1 MNEESDKK
9 GTDIRLL
16 RHRSPKKRRNMILM
30 LLLILIASGGAYY
43 FIVLNSEKA
52 STKLAKKEPVRT
64 EQVTKAKTKE
74 ETKQEEKTED
84 NQTATPEPVTETSI
98 KISAAGDF
106 TLGTDESFTYSDS
119 FVKTASANGLPYFV
133 KGLNDIFKNDDLT
146 TVNLETTLT
155 NATQKAQKTFR
166 FKGDPS
172 YAQIL
177 ELGGI
182 EAVNLANNHIHD
194 YLDKG
199 YTDTINTLKNQK
211 IGYFGYDHQFIT
223 TVKGVKIGAIGYEGW
238 NDTPDVRNRTA
249 QDIKN
254 LRNQGVQIILV
265 HYHWGNE
272 GHYVPEGSQK
282 SLAHFTIDSG
292 ADLVLGHHPH
302 VVQGI
307 EEYKGKFIVY
317 SLGNFMFGGNRNP
330 RDKDTFVFQ
339 QTFHLKNGVLTDQK
353 EINVVPFSISSVSS
367 RNNYQPTL
375 LTGAEHDRVKN
386 KIIDASNKIN
396 GSNWLVYENKDQVA
410 KK

>member
-1 MNEESDKK
+1 M
-9 GTDIRLL
+9 GI
-16 RHRSPKKRRNMILM
+16 
-30 LLLILIASGGAYY
+30 
-43 FIVLNSEKA
+43 NSEQA
-52 STKLAKKEPVRT
+52 STKLVKKESIST
-64 EQVTKAKTKE
+64 EQNTKAKAKE
-74 ETKQEEKTED
+74 ETKQEEKKED

-119 FVKTASANGLPYFV
+119 FVKTASANGLAYFV

-194 YLDKG
+194 YLEKG
-199 YTDTINTLKNQK
+199 YSDTINTLKSQK

-223 TVKGVKIGAIGYEGW
+223 TVKGVKIGALGYEGW
-238 NDTPDVRNRTA
+238 NDTAEVRNRTA

-254 LRNQGVQIILV
+254 LRDQGVQIILV

-272 GHYVPEGSQK
+272 GHYVPEGSQQ

-330 RDKDTFVFQ
+330 KDKDTFVFQ
-339 QTFHLKNGVLTDQK
+339 QTFHLKNGLLTDKK
-353 EINVVPFSISSVSS
+353 EINIVPFSISSVSS

-375 LTGAEHDRVKN
+375 LTGTEHDRVKN
-386 KIIDASNKIN
+386 KIINASNKIN
-396 GSNWLVYENKDQVA
+396 GSEWLVYENKDQVA